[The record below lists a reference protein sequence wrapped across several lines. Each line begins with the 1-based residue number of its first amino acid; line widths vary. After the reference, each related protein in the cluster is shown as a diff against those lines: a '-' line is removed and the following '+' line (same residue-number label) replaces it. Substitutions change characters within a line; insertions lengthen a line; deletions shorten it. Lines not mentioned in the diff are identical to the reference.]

1 MDTLFGLPAHPLLV
15 HIPVVMVPLAAVGAV
30 VVVVSKKLRHS
41 IGWLVA
47 LFAIVG
53 GFGAAAAANAGEGLR
68 DRVPRTANMHH
79 HAQLGE
85 TARNFSLLFMLVV
98 VGFVAIDWWLNR
110 STEGTARPSWLLKWG
125 IPAAMVATVLTAG
138 AAMWTIIDAGHS
150 GAKATWSRT
159 GNGGTVSDTIAAGH
173 GGDDNG

>member
-15 HIPVVMVPLAAVGAV
+15 HIPVVMVPLAAVGALV
-30 VVVVSKKLRHS
+30 VVCSKKLRRS

-53 GFGAAAAANAGEGLR
+53 GFGAALAANAGEGLR
-68 DRVPRTANMHH
+68 DRVPRTANMRH

-98 VGFVAIDWWLNR
+98 VGYLALDWWLARNAATTAA
-110 STEGTARPSWLLKWG
+110 ST
-125 IPAAMVATVLTAG
+125 
-138 AAMWTIIDAGHS
+138 
-150 GAKATWSRT
+150 
-159 GNGGTVSDTIAAGH
+159 DTPEP
-173 GGDDNG
+173 